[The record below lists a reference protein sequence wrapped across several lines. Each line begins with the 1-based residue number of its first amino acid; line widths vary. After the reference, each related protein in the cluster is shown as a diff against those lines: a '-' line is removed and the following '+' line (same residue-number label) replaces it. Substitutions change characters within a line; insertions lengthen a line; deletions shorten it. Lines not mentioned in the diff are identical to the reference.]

1 MEISGDQRTNE
12 LGLANPIEAS
22 GTSNWYFFFL
32 LLLSLSLE
40 TILPYQPGASCAKG
54 QLCVMGIWLDTQKH
68 MFAVLVGLLC
78 FGLLQALSCPFKKKK
93 KTVHYSN
100 SGKPQPTVSRQL
112 ESYFYKEKVIAY
124 MTVSPSPTYSW
135 FARRRHPVSLNTFVS
150 IKDIT

>member
-93 KTVHYSN
+93 RLLTIATQANHSQLCPGSWKAISTKKKWLPIWLFLPALHIHGLLEGGTQCHWTPSF
-100 SGKPQPTVSRQL
+100 QSR
-112 ESYFYKEKVIAY
+112 
-124 MTVSPSPTYSW
+124 T
-135 FARRRHPVSLNTFVS
+135 
-150 IKDIT
+150 